1 MMYLHSFILY
11 SLTPSLSHTTHY
23 TLGSYFRVKNYVKY
37 NDAQG
42 RFMVVYIG
50 GHMSTTTKAFLQRV
64 EQEGIRI
71 CPFVDMDKGGL
82 DIIKNLTSPG
92 ASCCVPERRFRCTNP
107 LWIGVFPS
115 QYQSYGITRRMVLP
129 QNNTERTGIQAILND
144 QNHPIFQYGNA
155 ARKREEIELILTCEP
170 NGTRLPNG
178 NGNGMLAN
186 TAFMPENVLQTRLHE
201 LVANGI

>member
-1 MMYLHSFILY
+1 MKF
-11 SLTPSLSHTTHY
+11 
-23 TLGSYFRVKNYVKY
+23 

-42 RFMVVYIG
+42 EYMVVYLS
-50 GHMSTTTKAFLQRV
+50 GHLSIATKAFLQRI

-82 DIIKNLTSPG
+82 DIIKNLTSPSD
-92 ASCCVPERRFRCTNP
+92 SCCVPERRFRCTNP

-115 QYQSYGITRRMVLP
+115 QYQRYNITRRMTLP
-129 QNNTERTGIQAILND
+129 QDNPERTGIQAILND
-144 QNHPIFQYGNA
+144 PNHPIFQYGDA
-155 ARKREEIELILTCEP
+155 ARKREEIRLILTCEP
-170 NGTRLPNG
+170 DGTRALNG

-186 TAFMPENVLQTRLHE
+186 TAFIPENVLQTRLDH